1 MLDFYHFF
9 LFRRLLTRLK
19 FLRQQEH
26 NLNLYLI
33 KLFSNDV
40 FYHNQVLLY
49 LCILVTLQVFLMNN
63 WLKANGIHLA
73 IIGFFI
79 LICFVY
85 FSPVLQGKGPQ
96 QSDVLQAKATAK
108 EIMDY
113 KE

>member
-1 MLDFYHFF
+1 
-9 LFRRLLTRLK
+9 
-19 FLRQQEH
+19 
-26 NLNLYLI
+26 
-33 KLFSNDV
+33 
-40 FYHNQVLLY
+40 
-49 LCILVTLQVFLMNN
+49 MNN

-108 EIMDY
+108 EIMTGRPIPERMWPSFAVQMPLCLPGPICY
-113 KE
+113 WPIK